1 MSSKNEYR
9 SGFVNII
16 GKPNVG
22 KSTLMNALVG
32 EKMSII
38 TPKPQTTRHRIIGI
52 VNGEDYQIVFSD
64 TPGIIDEASYKLQAY
79 MNKYAFSA
87 LEDADA
93 LLFMVCKDDDYADD
107 HPIIR
112 LLSERDYKLYLII
125 NKVDKL
131 SQDELQVLTDTW
143 TEKVKADH
151 VYTISALKKT
161 GISDLM
167 SQIVKDLPEGPQYY
181 DEHSLTDRPMR
192 FFVSEIIREKILQI
206 YRQEIP
212 YASEVIVHS
221 YETGTSRKGEI
232 IRIEADIHVTR
243 RTQKEIMIG
252 KNGAAIKKL
261 GTEARKAIESFTGIP
276 VFLAL
281 HVRIKKDWRDDERQL
296 KHFGYQ

>member
-1 MSSKNEYR
+1 MSETKKYR

-22 KSTLMNALVG
+22 KSTLMNAMVG

-87 LEDADA
+87 LEDADV
-93 LLFMVCKDDDYADD
+93 LLFMICKDDVYAED

-112 LLSERDYKLYLII
+112 LLTERDYKLYLIV
-125 NKVDKL
+125 NKIDQL
-131 SQDELQVLTDTW
+131 SQNELDTLVSSW
-143 TEKVKADH
+143 KTIINADNT
-151 VYTISALKKT
+151 YSISALNKT
-161 GISDLM
+161 GTSELM
-167 SQIVKDLPEGPQYY
+167 AQIVKDLPEGPQYY
-181 DEHSLTDRPMR
+181 DEQSLTDRPMR
-192 FFVSEIIREKILQI
+192 FFVSEIIREKILEI

-221 YETGTSRKGEI
+221 YKAGTSRKGEI

-281 HVRIKKDWRDDERQL
+281 HVRIKKDWRDDERHL